1 MAHLLFVPDG
11 DHPGFFL
18 WGAAALDASARR
30 LERAL
35 AANGEAREAWVAGAT
50 GVSARRRGVAFGLL
64 KGIEVL
70 AAVPMDQVRDLPGS
84 FGVWSAASKL
94 ALELA
99 TRGRFAP
106 RVRSMGET
114 TRGAAWEA
122 RWEVSLT
129 DRRDAER
136 FEAIAR
142 SMPAVAHGVPLE
154 AGRPEPDAG
163 PAEVATSGKPVK
175 PMKKTGS
182 GDRRRSPVWPKE
194 ALLYAFLSAS
204 IDALVR
210 ESVALRVRSSDAA
223 EALANRSKC
232 LHQQAGPSFQWE
244 LRFIFALVSEDQGGA
259 ALAFA
264 MPEEQDLPNE
274 LGAWSMPAFVAGVD
288 GVAGGGR
295 AGKAESRVRVRMRLG
310 GGGQSGVGGPR
321 DRLGEGER
329 IDLSGAL
336 RFRWEVELDGAAL
349 GVEEVRALLKRG
361 SPPVSIRG
369 SLTGAEEAALGA
381 ALGLVAQGSGLLP
394 ARAALRALLVGNVE
408 PPGLPMPAEVVADR
422 ALAACLDSL
431 SGRGEGRTP
440 ELSPEL
446 WSALGEARSP
456 KLERGLAWLSGRVS
470 LGLGGWFVEEDEHVR
485 RLAAIALLLHI
496 EERKPKS
503 ARLRRRGE
511 LPPLVISANPVAW
524 EAAVARA
531 APPLVPALHHG
542 PERAKTAA
550 DLKARSAGRGLVLT
564 SFGEL
569 ASDADL
575 LSAVEWPLIL
585 FDELDEL
592 DELEKL
598 DKIEEVEETDSR
610 AGSTS
615 AWSSVAQGLRAR
627 CRIGLAGEGMNRCLN
642 ALWDALELVS
652 PGLLGPLD
660 TFRREIAV
668 PVERFRDP
676 EAEAL
681 MARVVRLFVFRAGS
695 PTPESAAGAPVDQAS
710 AQESAREEVG
720 G

>member
-18 WGAAALDASARR
+18 WGAASPTLDASARR
-30 LERAL
+30 LEQAL
-35 AANGEAREAWVAGAT
+35 AANGEAREAWAAGAT
-50 GVSARRRGVAFGLL
+50 GVSAPRRGVAVGLL
-64 KGIEVL
+64 KGIGVL

-99 TRGRFAP
+99 ARGRFAP
-106 RVRSMGET
+106 RVRSMGEAT
-114 TRGAAWEA
+114 GGAAWEA

-129 DRRDAER
+129 EPRDAER

-142 SMPAVAHGVPLE
+142 AMPAAAHGVPLG
-154 AGRPEPDAG
+154 AGRSEPGPE
-163 PAEVATSGKPVK
+163 EVATSVKPVK
-175 PMKKTGS
+175 PMRKTGF

-194 ALLYAFLSAS
+194 ALLFAFLSAS

-232 LHQQAGPSFQWE
+232 LHQQAKPSLQWE
-244 LRFIFALVSEDQGGA
+244 LRFIFALISEGG

-264 MPEEQDLPNE
+264 MPEEQALPGE

-288 GVAGGGR
+288 GVAGGGG
-295 AGKAESRVRVRMRLG
+295 AGRVEGRVRVRMWLG
-310 GGGQSGVGGPR
+310 SGGQSGAGGPR
-321 DRLGEGER
+321 DRSGEGER

-349 GVEEVRALLKRG
+349 GVDEVRALLKRG
-361 SPPVSIRG
+361 SPPASRRS
-369 SLTGAEEAALGA
+369 SLTRAEEEALGA
-381 ALGLVAQGSGLLP
+381 ALRLVAQGSGLLP

-408 PPGLPMPAEVVADR
+408 HPGLPMAAEVVADR

-431 SGRGEGRTP
+431 SGRGAGRAP
-440 ELSPEL
+440 DFPA
-446 WSALGEARSP
+446 ALGEARSP
-456 KLERGLAWLSGRVS
+456 RLERGLAWLSRRVS
-470 LGLGGWFVEEDEHVR
+470 LGLGGWFVDEDEQAR

-496 EERKPKS
+496 EERKPKA
-503 ARLRRRGE
+503 ARLRRRAE
-511 LPPLVISANPVAW
+511 PPPLVISANPLVW
-524 EAAVARA
+524 EAEVARA

-564 SFGEL
+564 SFEDL
-569 ASDADL
+569 AGDADL
-575 LSAVEWPLIL
+575 LSAVEWPLIF
-585 FDELDEL
+585 FDELEEPKEL
-592 DELEKL
+592 NELNEL
-598 DKIEEVEETDSR
+598 TRTDSR

-615 AWSSVAQGLRAR
+615 AWSSVARGLRAR
-627 CRIGLAGEGMNRCLN
+627 CRIGLAGTGMNRPLN

-652 PGLLGPLD
+652 PGLLGPIE

-681 MARVVRLFVFRAGS
+681 MARVVRLFVFRAGE
-695 PTPESAAGAPVDQAS
+695 PAPESAAGAPVDQAS
-710 AQESAREEVG
+710 AQESAREEAG

>member
-1 MAHLLFVPDG
+1 MN
-11 DHPGFFL
+11 
-18 WGAAALDASARR
+18 ASARR

-50 GVSARRRGVAFGLL
+50 GVSARRRGVAVGLL

-142 SMPAVAHGVPLE
+142 SMPAAAHGVPLG
-154 AGRPEPDAG
+154 AGRLEPDVG
-163 PAEVATSGKPVK
+163 PAEVATSGKPGRPVK

-182 GDRRRSPVWPKE
+182 GDRRSSPVWPKE

-232 LHQQAGPSFQWE
+232 LHQQGALSLQPSLQPSLQWE
-244 LRFIFALVSEDQGGA
+244 LRFIFALVSEDEGGA

-274 LGAWSMPAFVAGVD
+274 LGAWSMPAFMAGVD

-321 DRLGEGER
+321 DRSGEGER

-361 SPPVSIRG
+361 SPSASIGG

-381 ALGLVAQGSGLLP
+381 ALRLVAQGSGLLP

-431 SGRGEGRTP
+431 SGRGEGRAP

-470 LGLGGWFVEEDEHVR
+470 LGLGGWFVDEDEQVR

-511 LPPLVISANPVAW
+511 LPPLVISANPAAW

-575 LSAVEWPLIL
+575 LSAVEWPLII

-592 DELEKL
+592 DEF
-598 DKIEEVEETDSR
+598 DKIEEIEETDSR

-615 AWSSVAQGLRAR
+615 AWSSLAQGLRAR
-627 CRIGLAGEGMNRCLN
+627 CRLGLAGVGMNRRLN

-695 PTPESAAGAPVDQAS
+695 PAPESAAGAPVPQAS